1 MSASTF
7 TSPQDP
13 QFWIILLTDLFI
25 SLVRS
30 FRSQAQIPEISS
42 YSSHHLAAPCL
53 FPFTWNAHCAHYG
66 ALPLFT
72 IQAGYSSYPC
82 FSPLDQIPSLSLALS
97 LRSINQVI
105 FFLQLCNL
113 LRHKLDFAHTYWK
126 MIPWNDARPYMHRLH
141 AELLHTMVYLE
152 MVRLS

>member
-1 MSASTF
+1 MHFSSECIHFYLSSRSSILNYTIDRSLHFFGKKFQVTSTNPRNF
-7 TSPQDP
+7 
-13 QFWIILLTDLFI
+13 FLLFPL
-25 SLVRS
+25 
-30 FRSQAQIPEISS
+30 S
-42 YSSHHLAAPCL
+42 YCTCL
-53 FPFTWNAHCAHYG
+53 FPFTWNAHCG

-82 FSPLDQIPSLSLALS
+82 FSPLDQIPSFSLALS

-126 MIPWNDARPYMHRLH
+126 MIP
-141 AELLHTMVYLE
+141 
-152 MVRLS
+152 